1 MEVNTTCALAR
12 PHKRPALPEV
22 SILPRIFDPRGRSGG
37 LFRKNRT
44 SAAVVNSYGP
54 ELVPATSCS
63 SGYTRIIVPAGML
76 MEQEVSLGPAKLVEV
91 RHDKPRKTAASIVPF
106 VAFMLAFLLFLRVSH
121 FTDPLPTAVVG
132 RQQLYT
138 IQLPKFFRIA
148 RRFYRPG

>member
-1 MEVNTTCALAR
+1 
-12 PHKRPALPEV
+12 
-22 SILPRIFDPRGRSGG
+22 
-37 LFRKNRT
+37 
-44 SAAVVNSYGP
+44 
-54 ELVPATSCS
+54 
-63 SGYTRIIVPAGML
+63 

-138 IQLPKFFRIA
+138 IQLPTFFRIA
-148 RRFYRPG
+148 RRFYLRGDIDLVRLVERRSFGLSDIARYALFTSDFIDFLRRLMPPERHAELVLSIVIVACKPTAEGVGIRAS